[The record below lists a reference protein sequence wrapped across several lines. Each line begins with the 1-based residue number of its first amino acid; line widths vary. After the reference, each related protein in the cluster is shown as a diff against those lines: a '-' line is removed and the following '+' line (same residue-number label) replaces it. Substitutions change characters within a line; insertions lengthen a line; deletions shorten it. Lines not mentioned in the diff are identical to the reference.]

1 MLVFSANLS
10 LKGFQVRYFAL
21 FLLFSVIDS
30 FEWFQMASLHKNIQ
44 LMLKFLKAP
53 FLDLHFSHYKLM
65 TFLMML
71 SLILLYMLMILLSI
85 LNTIRHLICGNNQ
98 NQLLKL
104 NLISN
109 TLWTAAGS
117 GLLISRLEKF
127 NWFHLSSLIT
137 LVLLM

>member
-1 MLVFSANLS
+1 MLVFFTNLS
-10 LKGFQVRYFAL
+10 LKGFKVRYFAL

-30 FEWFQMASLHKNIQ
+30 FEWFQMASLHKKIQ

-85 LNTIRHLICGNNQ
+85 LNTIRYLICGNNQ